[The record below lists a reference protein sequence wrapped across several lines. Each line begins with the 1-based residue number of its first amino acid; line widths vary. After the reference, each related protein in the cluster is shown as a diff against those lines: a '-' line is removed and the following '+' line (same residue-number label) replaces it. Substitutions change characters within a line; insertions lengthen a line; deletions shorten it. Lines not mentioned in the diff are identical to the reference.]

1 MNHTGSIDRGPSPS
15 PWRVATICG
24 MASYVDAATIVTT
37 GIALV
42 IYQQSIGVTPNQIG
56 ILSGVLTLGIGLG
69 ALLGGRLGDRFGR
82 RNVFIVT
89 MALIAMGIAFLVFG
103 TSFHLLLAGIVLA
116 GFGTGADLPVSLA
129 TISEAA
135 TDKNRGAMIGLSAVL
150 WSVGVLVSVTL
161 AIFAGGWGHLG
172 GQVLFGQ
179 IGVVT
184 LIVLICRVGIPE
196 SQMWSEAR
204 EERLVGTRTIRA
216 DKARAR
222 DLLKTPYF
230 VPFAVLLVFYALTNV
245 ASNTNG
251 QFGTYLAVNVAHIS
265 VQMNSLIG
273 FLTLPIYIG
282 LGLVFMRIV
291 DRKNRMLY
299 FTVGS
304 VSLILAYAVPA
315 AFGFTITT
323 IIIMNVLSAIG
334 GAFAFEGILKVWAQE
349 SFPTLLRSS
358 AQGAIFA
365 VGRMAAAGLAFFTP
379 AIAAASFQGL
389 YWGLTIIVA
398 IGLTAAWVT
407 FRRVERTQFTVEQEL
422 DPEIDSPRDVPG
434 TAVL

>member
-1 MNHTGSIDRGPSPS
+1 
-15 PWRVATICG
+15 
-24 MASYVDAATIVTT
+24 MASYVDASTIVST

-42 IYQQSIGVTPNQIG
+42 LYQQSIGVTPNQIG
-56 ILSGVLTLGIGLG
+56 ILSGALTLAIGLG

-89 MALIAMGIAFLVFG
+89 MALIAIGIAFLVFG
-103 TSFHLLLAGIVLA
+103 TSFYLLLAGIVLA

-184 LIVLICRVGIPE
+184 LVVLICRVGIPE
-196 SQMWSEAR
+196 SRMWSEAR
-204 EERLVGTRTIRA
+204 EERLGGTHTLRA
-216 DKARAR
+216 DKARVR
-222 DLLKTPYF
+222 DLLTTPYF

-265 VQMNSLIG
+265 VRMNSVIG
-273 FLTLPIYIG
+273 FLTLPVYIL

-299 FTVGS
+299 FAVGS
-304 VSLILAYAVPA
+304 VSLVLAYAVPA

-365 VGRMAAAGLAFFTP
+365 VGRVAAAALAFFTP

-407 FRRVERTQFTVEQEL
+407 FRRIERTQFTIEQEL
-422 DPEIDSPRDVPG
+422 DPEVESPREVPG
-434 TAVL
+434 TAAV

>member
-1 MNHTGSIDRGPSPS
+1 
-15 PWRVATICG
+15 
-24 MASYVDAATIVTT
+24 MASYVDASTIVST

-42 IYQQSIGVTPNQIG
+42 LYQQSIGVTPNQIG

-82 RNVFIVT
+82 RNVFMVT
-89 MALIAMGIAFLVFG
+89 MALIAAGIAFLVFG
-103 TSFHLLLAGIVLA
+103 TSFYLLLAGIVLA

-204 EERLVGTRTIRA
+204 ERRLGGARTIRA
-216 DKARAR
+216 DKVRAR
-222 DLLKTPYF
+222 DLLKAPYF
-230 VPFAVLLVFYALTNV
+230 VPFAVLLVFYALTNA

-273 FLTLPIYIG
+273 FLTLPIYIV

-291 DRKNRMLY
+291 DSKNRMLY

-315 AFGFTITT
+315 AFGFTVTT

-389 YWGLTIIVA
+389 YWGLTVIVA

-407 FRRVERTQFTVEQEL
+407 FRRVERTQFTMEQEL
-422 DPEIDSPRDVPG
+422 DPEIESPRDVPG

>member
-1 MNHTGSIDRGPSPS
+1 
-15 PWRVATICG
+15 
-24 MASYVDAATIVTT
+24 MASYVDASTIVTT

-42 IYQQSIGVTPNQIG
+42 LYQQSIGVTPNQIG
-56 ILSGVLTLGIGLG
+56 ILSGILTLGIGLG

-89 MALIAMGIAFLVFG
+89 MALIAIGIAFLVFG
-103 TSFHLLLAGIVLA
+103 TSFYLLLAGIVLA

-135 TDKNRGAMIGLSAVL
+135 TDKNRGAMIGLSSVL

-161 AIFAGGWGHLG
+161 AIFAGGWGRLG

-204 EERLVGTRTIRA
+204 EERLGGTRTIRA

-222 DLLKTPYF
+222 DLLKTPYL
-230 VPFAVLLVFYALTNV
+230 VPFVVLLVFYAMTNV

-273 FLTLPIYIG
+273 FLTLPIYIV

-299 FTVGS
+299 FTVGG

-407 FRRVERTQFTVEQEL
+407 FRRVERTQFTIEQEL
-422 DPEIDSPRDVPG
+422 DPEIKSPRDVPG